1 MSGKHCGPSKGLL
14 DLDAK
19 IGSAMDD
26 LQNSSIGTAA
36 AGIADSISGLKD
48 NLKSKTDGILEK
60 IEAAVPEI
68 PEPKASL
75 QAQMT
80 NFINNLDNPGAALQE
95 LEDIK
100 ENFGSNINIDE
111 MLAKTGVDP
120 EKMKSL
126 SEEFKALQEKAKLQN
141 AVGSLADL
149 AAGDLS
155 AVKDLMGGLPS
166 VTLPGFDTASII
178 DGICKDVPN
187 AEIDADGD
195 FVEKGTES
203 KVASE
208 DAESSIEK
216 SETNNAPKP
225 EKQAAP
231 ADNLENSNNIILNP
245 DTDEAQKIEEEY
257 TERLQEL
264 SPLVGENLKKQAEAQ
279 AIKEK
284 IDSYS
289 WDRLF
294 YTSTGGV
301 KKQQELRPKY
311 ISLVRETSS
320 RAEYLI
326 LALKDADYE
335 RKLKLFNAGLI
346 KKEPDKLTITWTE
359 IHEKTFFQ
367 QYTEDVDLIMALPNL
382 VIKGIRPPRE
392 NLEMDEKGF
401 MPDLAD
407 ADIEF
412 TIVDD

>member
-178 DGICKDVPN
+178 DGICKDVPH
-187 AEIDADGD
+187 AEIDADGT

-208 DAESSIEK
+208 DAEPSIEK